1 MFIFQRRGEI
11 EVVVVFPSLKFLAQN
26 LFLHV
31 KRPVVL
37 GWVLVMNGN

>member
-11 EVVVVFPSLKFLAQN
+11 EVVVVFSVFKIFSTEP
-26 LFLHV
+26 FLHV